1 MLSAENFFRLH
12 FWVIRV
18 GSHGTFVIG
27 SLAFKLFAA
36 VDLYSVN
43 CGQVALYRS
52 AGRVVEFVNVGRNLV
67 VATKSGPVETVP
79 IVPVATALYKF
90 VSLHDSDHEGVVRI
104 FVALSCEP

>member
-36 VDLYSVN
+36 IDLYSVN
-43 CGQVALYRS
+43 CGHVALYQS
-52 AGRVVEFVNVGRNLV
+52 AGRVVKFVNIGRNLV
-67 VATKSGPVETVP
+67 VASKSGPVETVP
-79 IVPVATALYKF
+79 TVLVATALNKRQLCL
-90 VSLHDSDHEGVVRI
+90 VS
-104 FVALSCEP
+104 